1 VHGRRCIQ
9 GLCRKGRAGGIV
21 HAYSVALQ
29 LDRIGQPEAVASV
42 HFEVHWDLVMAAPC
56 KRADGFEQG
65 RRPRSYLAIWWG
77 SAKAR

>member
-1 VHGRRCIQ
+1 VHT
-9 GLCRKGRAGGIV
+9 
-21 HAYSVALQ
+21 YSIALQ

-42 HFEVHWDLVMAAPC
+42 HFENHGVLVMAVPC

-65 RRPRSYLAIWWG
+65 RRPRSYLAMWWG